1 MRNNGPACLFF
12 GIIVGSIV
20 TMIFTL
26 NDDPNDIVAML
37 FFGGVFGFF
46 AMVALNNLVN

>member
-12 GIIVGSIV
+12 GIILGSIV

-26 NDDPNDIVAML
+26 NDDPSDIAAML
-37 FFGGVFGFF
+37 FFGGAVGFF
-46 AMVALNNLVN
+46 AMVALNNLVD